1 MKDIPEAK
9 YIFNAKNLNLT
20 LTVAESG
27 LNNDSIIRVV
37 QTKGI
42 KGA

>member
-1 MKDIPEAK
+1 MKEIPEAK
-9 YIFNAKNLNLT
+9 YIFNSKNVNLT

-27 LNNDSIIRVV
+27 LNNDSVIQVV